1 MIIIVL
7 ISCQDTFGQQ
17 NVIID
22 DKGIG
27 DNLTLIISAILFVI
41 GFIALII
48 LKKREE
54 HKIENEHKTNHLSK
68 HIHHHL
74 AISPAVEVGRMILS
88 LILLFDYYFYL
99 FNEIIIQIVNYI
111 YLFYLQLI
119 NYSQLINIHK

>member
-68 HIHHHL
+68 HIHHH
-74 AISPAVEVGRMILS
+74 PNHYG
-88 LILLFDYYFYL
+88 
-99 FNEIIIQIVNYI
+99 
-111 YLFYLQLI
+111 
-119 NYSQLINIHK
+119 HKHH